1 VRLDPPPPRES
12 SCRTGIVIPSA
23 MQVLSNR
30 CETEQTATDRDWMIE
45 AGSEKARSPSR
56 GSLGETRHPGEGESR
71 VLSHAASTM
80 PCVSGTARKGNR
92 RRTGRCNQPGRQ
104 TYDQQAVMIAGEC
117 LRLSA
122 ALWYEVGVGVVKTAV
137 WASRQSLLDG
147 FELKSLNEA

>member
-104 TYDQQAVMIAGEC
+104 TYDQQAVMIAGRC
-117 LRLSA
+117 VFAAVGSA
-122 ALWYEVGVGVVKTAV
+122 LVRSRVVKTAV